1 MTERIKPK
9 KEWSRYSKPRMPSA
23 PVKPIKELTVEEHQ
37 VLFSKNMSKY
47 CKYSLSDFI
56 IPEGVDWKD
65 ISVEVS
71 FDSYD
76 EDEDDDSIEL
86 KFYLTTTLS
95 QPNPNYQRALKLY
108 EKNLK
113 EYQEK
118 KAAYKEEI
126 KQWKLWVKQEE
137 EDTLQRNLKNAEEFL
152 RKHGKEVK

>member
-9 KEWSRYSKPRMPSA
+9 KEWSRYSKPIMPSA
-23 PVKPIKELTVEEHQ
+23 PDKPIEELTVEDHKI
-37 VLFSKNMSKY
+37 LFSKEMSRY
-47 CKYSLSDFI
+47 SKYSLSDFN

-65 ISVEVS
+65 ISVEVEPLS
-71 FDSYD
+71 SYD
-76 EDEDDDSIEL
+76 DDDDRVEL
-86 KFYLTTTLS
+86 KFYLTTTVS

-113 EYQEK
+113 EYKEK